1 VRSCVC
7 VCTGPHLQWTIK
19 EFQSIVD
26 VSHPGVVLSI
36 IGLDETKTMS
46 LDGCKQPRGCTEAQI
61 DQLSVL
67 GLRYHGITIKI
78 YLEKTISTTISTTIC

>member
-1 VRSCVC
+1 